1 MLKKIASGY
10 AQEMDFINQQ
20 LASPMGKVERPVDN
34 SPTPAQI
41 YREKTSRISA
51 PSANTSI
58 DNPYVYAETFAN
70 NAKTQA
76 DNSTWGAVSKKAP
89 EGVPSKY
96 NEKWKCNI
104 LPAWS
109 AHAINAENNPFVNHI
124 RKDYHSAKGLRQL
137 IEHPETAA
145 DNGFKGN
152 IMEVDRD
159 WAAEHP
165 GVIVSEKWSYNPP
178 KAVKNYN
185 PQSSVHTGISVGDG
199 KSISAS
205 EDRARVNDF
214 GFRNKHMP
222 YYSSDVKYAYM
233 FPENVSQEQISKL
246 RMDYLKHMF
255 TKNLLPNSKSV
266 KKILDGVDLSDLK
279 NIAK

>member
-1 MLKKIASGY
+1 MLKKIAFDY
-10 AQEMDFINQQ
+10 AQEMGFINQQ
-20 LASPMGKVERPVDN
+20 LESPMGKVERPVDN
-34 SPTPAQI
+34 SDTPLQL
-41 YREKTSRISA
+41 YRELTSRISA
-51 PSANTSI
+51 PSANVSI
-58 DNPYVYAETFAN
+58 NNPYDYAETFAN
-70 NAKTQA
+70 NAMTQA
-76 DNSTWGAVSKKAP
+76 DNSTWGAISKKAP

-96 NEKWKCNI
+96 NGKWKCNI

-109 AHAINAENNPFVNHI
+109 AHSINSENNPFINHI

-145 DNGFKGN
+145 DNGFKGT

-165 GVIVSEKWSYNPP
+165 GVIVSEKWAYNPP
-178 KAVKNYN
+178 KAVKHYN
-185 PQSSVHTGISVGDG
+185 PQSSVHTGISLGDG

-205 EDRARVNDF
+205 GDRALVNDF
-214 GFRNKHMP
+214 GFRDNNSP

-233 FPENVSQEQISKL
+233 FPENVPQEQVSKL
-246 RMDYLKHMF
+246 RMDYLKHVL
-255 TKNLLPNSKSV
+255 TKNLLPNYESMKN
-266 KKILDGVDLSDLK
+266 ILGGVDLSDLK